1 MVEQPYLDNFLQAEA
16 EAREST
22 IPVRARQRHLGN
34 LYWKYRKMASKC
46 PVNQHDNII
55 RAWKMGQFFERQR

>member
-16 EAREST
+16 EARESA

-34 LYWKYRKMASKC
+34 QYWKFRKYASKST
-46 PVNQHDNII
+46 VGQHENIM
-55 RAWKMGQFFERQR
+55 RAWKLGQFFERQR